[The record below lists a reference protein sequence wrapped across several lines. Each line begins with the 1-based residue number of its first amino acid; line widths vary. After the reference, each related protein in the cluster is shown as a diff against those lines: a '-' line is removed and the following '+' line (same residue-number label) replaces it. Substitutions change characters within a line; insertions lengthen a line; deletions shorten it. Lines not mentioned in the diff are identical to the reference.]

1 MNAPDRL
8 GLTSILG
15 SLSMSYSPI
24 VDRERRTLGT
34 RLTMLSVK
42 PSDRMPVGLILAQL
56 NGLWP
61 ESRALVLMAPLDAQ
75 LDESLLD
82 WQAPPN
88 AVVEIPAIA
97 LRDPS
102 LQGLV
107 QRARRAGIKLA
118 LRGRPDVPL
127 PPALLDCFSYAL
139 IHITEDRRRR
149 SDGTNAP
156 TPPGVS
162 RRMPFIITGTFRVG
176 ELEAA
181 YARGAV
187 ASIGVPLD
195 EAHPTIERPPQ
206 PSQQAVLDL
215 LRLSHE
221 RADIDVIEAAIKRDT
236 ALAFELLRF
245 VNSAAFAVPIQVG
258 SVKRA
263 VMVLGHATMTRWLS
277 RMLRVAT
284 FSADTLPLMHAGA
297 RRGLFLEHLASCNA
311 EGAELRDSLF
321 QTGAFSLLDRMT
333 GTAFPRLLQHA
344 QLAPSVSAALVERT
358 GPCAPYLALAE
369 AIERNDPVMGKK
381 QREALD
387 ISLLD
392 CNVALLRALSAAQT
406 THGESRVVT

>member
-8 GLTSILG
+8 GLNSILG
-15 SLSMSYSPI
+15 SLTVSYAPL
-24 VDRERRTLGT
+24 VDRDRRTFGT

-42 PSDRMPVGLILAQL
+42 PSDRLPVGLILEQL

-75 LDESLLD
+75 LDDSLLE
-82 WQAPPN
+82 WQPPTN

-97 LRDPS
+97 LRDPAM
-102 LQGLV
+102 QGLV
-107 QRARRAGIKLA
+107 QRARRAGIRMA

-127 PPALLDCFSYAL
+127 PPALLDCFTYAL

-149 SDGTNAP
+149 SDGSNAP
-156 TPPGVS
+156 PPPGVM
-162 RRMPFIITGTFRVG
+162 RRMPFIITGAFRVD
-176 ELEAA
+176 ELQSSYE
-181 YARGAV
+181 RGAV
-187 ASIGVPLD
+187 ASVGVPLD
-195 EAHPTIERPPQ
+195 EAHPTVERPPQ
-206 PSQQAVLDL
+206 PSQQAVLEL
-215 LRLSHE
+215 LRMAHE
-221 RADIDVIEAAIKRDT
+221 RADIELMEAAIKRDT
-236 ALAFELLRF
+236 ALAFELIRF
-245 VNSAAFAVPIQVG
+245 VNSAAFAVPMRVS

-263 VMVLGHATMTRWLS
+263 IMVLGHAKMTRWLS
-277 RMLRVAT
+277 RMLRVST
-284 FSADTLPLMHAGA
+284 FNADALPLMHAGT

-344 QLAPSVSAALVERT
+344 QLAPSVSAALVDRT

-369 AIERNDPVMGKK
+369 AIERNDPVTGRK
-381 QREALD
+381 QRETLD

-406 THGESRVVT
+406 THGEPRPAA